1 LNAQGEEEEESLRV
15 HAFFDMSVLE
25 VFVNGRTAISTR
37 VYHPADRCYG
47 LRFFADSIQDERQ
60 PAAVLVRAESW
71 DGLGV

>member
-1 LNAQGEEEEESLRV
+1 LNDQGEEEEESLSV

-25 VFVNGRTAISTR
+25 VFLNGRTAISTR
-37 VYHPADRCYG
+37 IYHPADRCFG
-47 LRFFADSIQDERQ
+47 LRFFADSIHDDPQ